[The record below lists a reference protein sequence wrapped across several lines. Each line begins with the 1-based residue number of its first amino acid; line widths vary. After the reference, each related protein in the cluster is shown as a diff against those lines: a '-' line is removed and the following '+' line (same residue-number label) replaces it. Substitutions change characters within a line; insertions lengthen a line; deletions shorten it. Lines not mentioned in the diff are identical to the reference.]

1 MARINETLVAPL
13 SFSRRLWRWLESQT
27 TRRKSFFIFLA
38 SLTTRW
44 MYCLWLVGPT
54 VWSDTPPFINH
65 AKAIL
70 SGAGYGLPDR
80 PPAFPVI
87 AAAII
92 SLGGNE
98 NLNFAIY
105 QVILSAITSALIY
118 LIGRALYT
126 EITGLMAGGLSIIY
140 FPLID
145 MARLIGSDT
154 QFIFLM
160 VLTAWVL
167 SQSSAARVYMLGGVL
182 LGITCLTRGSALA
195 ASPLIGLLGLTR
207 MGMPTPFNQRLIGIS
222 AMAAAAAIT
231 LAPWTIRNWI
241 EYQSFV
247 PVSSE
252 GGLNFLQGTQP
263 SYLESRTGELDLA
276 RQLINDPNANHY
288 TMIRPEHQ
296 AKLMNYWWQMW
307 VTDPLNHLHLRLISF
322 ADFWSPVERVRYYS
336 IGISTI
342 YSWAIY
348 AGVLYFF
355 VIGACL
361 TVREQRAGIYFIL
374 GSILG
379 VMILHTLTHAEQ
391 NRYRLQVEP
400 FIIIIAMY
408 GIERSV
414 SYYHAKFTQRT
425 G

>member
-1 MARINETLVAPL
+1 M
-13 SFSRRLWRWLESQT
+13 
-27 TRRKSFFIFLA
+27 
-38 SLTTRW
+38 
-44 MYCLWLVGPT
+44 
-54 VWSDTPPFINH
+54 WSDTPPFINH
-65 AKAIL
+65 AKAL
-70 SGAGYGLPDR
+70 LAGVGYGLPDR
-80 PPAFPVI
+80 PPAFPII

-92 SLGGNE
+92 ALGGNE
-98 NLNFAIY
+98 NLNLAIY
-105 QVILSAITSALIY
+105 QVILSALTSTLIY
-118 LIGRALYT
+118 LIGRALYS
-126 EITGLMAGGLSIIY
+126 ENTGLLAGWLSVIY

-160 VLTAWVL
+160 ALTAWVL
-167 SQSSAARVYMLGGVL
+167 SQSSAIKMYALGGVL
-182 LGITCLTRGSALA
+182 LGIASLTRGSALA

-207 MGMPTPFNQRLIGIS
+207 TGMPTPFNQRLIGIS
-222 AMAAAAAIT
+222 AMAVATAMT
-231 LAPWTIRNWI
+231 LSPWAIRNWI
-241 EYQSFV
+241 EYNSFV

-252 GGLNFLQGTQP
+252 GGLNFLQGTQM

-296 AKLMNYWWQMW
+296 ATLMNYWWQMW
-307 VTDPLNHLHLRLISF
+307 ITDPFKHLHLRLISF
-322 ADFWSPVERVRYYS
+322 ADFWSPVERVRYYN

-348 AGVLYFF
+348 AAVLFF
-355 VIGACL
+355 FIIGAFL
-361 TVREQRAGIYFIL
+361 TVRERQEKTYFIL

-408 GIERSV
+408 GVERIANHYRAFRST
-414 SYYHAKFTQRT
+414 HRINHDT
-425 G
+425 